1 MKFSIENILS
11 IAPSKIYQRGLDY
24 YRSNKIVRI
33 ERKNNDIS
41 AEVEGSNGEIYVVSI
56 DFDKNG
62 NVKYYDCDCPYDGGP
77 ICKHIV
83 AVLLKLS
90 EDDVQYNL
98 PLEEMLESLT
108 KEKLIKIIVDLANKD
123 SKIKDKLYNKFA
135 SSLDI
140 NTNIESEIDDI
151 IYAYSDR
158 DGFVNYDVCYD
169 MCMEID
175 AVVNDEFDLYK
186 TDNSLEHIKNLLI
199 VNHKTISLMDKCDD
213 SDGGIITILYDIK
226 ESLFTACEDILNSN
240 DEEKCIE
247 FLSVIFNEVKNKN
260 YDYWLES
267 KCDLLNIAVQFS
279 KYNKSKVF
287 EILDDFIN
295 QCEKEQKYYLSN
307 AVLLKFKFLEMNENE
322 KSAEEFLYR
331 YSYVDDICEH
341 FVKKY
346 VDEKKYD
353 LAEKLCID
361 KIKNTDY
368 PIRWES
374 LLSSVY
380 EESKQFDKQLKIEL
394 DSLINGNANS
404 YTTVKNLMKKFDLWN
419 KNRDALL
426 KKLSQKL
433 SVYDYADILRDEKE
447 YDKLLCLVKEHRLLI
462 KSYFPFIATE
472 YPEDAY
478 KLYSDYIIYLAQRSS
493 SRKEYQSCCK
503 EIKSLYD
510 AGGSAE
516 AKRLVMF
523 LKNKYRRKP
532 AFLDELNKL
541 SN

>member
-1 MKFSIENILS
+1 MRNSIENLLNT
-11 IAPSKIYQRGLDY
+11 APSKIYQRGLDY
-24 YRSNKIVRI
+24 YKSNNIVHI
-33 ERKNNDIS
+33 ERKNNEVS
-41 AEVEGSNGEIYVVSI
+41 AEVEGSNGEIYEVSI
-56 DFDKNG
+56 EIDKNE
-62 NVKYYDCDCPYDGGP
+62 NVKFYDCDCPYDSGP

-90 EDDVQYNL
+90 ENDVQYDL

-108 KEKLIKIIVDLANKD
+108 KESLVKIIADLANKD
-123 SKIKDKLYNKFA
+123 SKIKTKLYNKFA
-135 SSLDI
+135 SSLNK
-140 NTNIESEIDDI
+140 NTDVETETDKI
-151 IYAYSDR
+151 IYDYSDR

-186 TDNSLEHIKNLLI
+186 DNGSLEHIKNLLI
-199 VNHKTISLMDKCDD
+199 INHKTISLMDKCDD
-213 SDGGIITILYDIK
+213 SDGGITTILCNIK
-226 ESLFTACEDILNSN
+226 ESLFIACNDILYSN

-247 FLSVIFNEVKNKN
+247 FLSIICNEVKNKD

-279 KYNKSKVF
+279 KYNKSKVL

-295 QCEKEQKYYLSN
+295 QYEKEQKYYLSN

-346 VDEKKYD
+346 IDEKKYD
-353 LAEKLCID
+353 LAENLCID

-368 PIRWES
+368 PKRWES
-374 LLSSVY
+374 LLSTVY

-394 DSLINGNANS
+394 DSLLNGNANS
-404 YTTVKNLMKKFDLWN
+404 YMTVKKLMKKFDLWN
-419 KNRDALL
+419 KNRDDLL

-433 SVYDYADILRDEKE
+433 SVYDYADVLRDEKE
-447 YDKLLCLVKEHRLLI
+447 YDKLLNLVQTHRFLM
-462 KSYFPFIATE
+462 KSYFPYIVTE

-478 KLYSDYIIYLAQRSS
+478 KLYFDYIICLAQRSS

-510 AGGSAE
+510 AGGTAE

-523 LKNKYRRKP
+523 LKNKYPQKP
-532 AFLDELNKL
+532 AFIDELNKL

>member
-1 MKFSIENILS
+1 MKISIENILS

-41 AEVEGSNGEIYVVSI
+41 AEVEGSNGEIYEVSI

-62 NVKYYDCDCPYDGGP
+62 NVKFYDCDCPYDGGP

-108 KEKLIKIIVDLANKD
+108 KEKLIKLIVDLANKD
-123 SKIKDKLYNKFA
+123 SKIKDKLCSKFA
-135 SSLDI
+135 SSLDK
-140 NTNIESEIDDI
+140 NTNIESEIDNI

-175 AVVNDEFDLYK
+175 AVVSDEFSLYK
-186 TDNSLEHIKNLLI
+186 DDGSLERIKNLLTI
-199 VNHKTISLMDKCDD
+199 NHKTISLMDKCDD
-213 SDGGIITILYDIK
+213 SDGGITTILYDIK
-226 ESLFTACEDILNSN
+226 ESLFTACNDILNSN

-247 FLSVIFNEVKNKN
+247 FLSTICDEMKNKN

-267 KCDLLNIAVQFS
+267 KCDLLKIAVQFS

-331 YSYVDDICEH
+331 YSYVDDICEY

-346 VDEKKYD
+346 IDEKKYV
-353 LAEKLCID
+353 LAEELCID

-368 PIRWES
+368 PISWES

-433 SVYDYADILRDEKE
+433 SVYNYADILKDEKE
-447 YDKLLCLVKEHRLLI
+447 YDKLLCLVKKHRLLI
-462 KSYFPFIATE
+462 KLYFPFIATE

-510 AGGSAE
+510 AGGTAE

-523 LKNKYRRKP
+523 LKNKYPQKP

>member
-1 MKFSIENILS
+1 MNNSIENILN

-24 YRSNKIVRI
+24 YKSNKIVCI
-33 ERKNNDIS
+33 ERKNNDVS
-41 AEVEGSNGEIYVVSI
+41 AEVKGSNGEIYEVSI
-56 DFDKNG
+56 DFDKNE
-62 NVKYYDCDCPYDGGP
+62 NVKFYDCDCPYGGGP

-90 EDDVQYNL
+90 EDDMQYNL
-98 PLEEMLESLT
+98 PLEEMLENLT

-123 SKIKDKLYNKFA
+123 RKIKTKLCNKFA
-135 SSLDI
+135 SSLDKS
-140 NTNIESEIDDI
+140 TNIEYEIDDI
-151 IYAYSDR
+151 IYAYSDC
-158 DGFVNYDVCYD
+158 DGFVSYDSCYD
-169 MCMEID
+169 MFMEID
-175 AVVNDEFDLYK
+175 AVVSDEFSLYK
-186 TDNSLEHIKNLLI
+186 DDGSLEHIKNLLI
-199 VNHKTISLMDKCDD
+199 INRKTISLMDKCDD
-213 SDGGIITILYDIK
+213 SDGGITTILCNIK
-226 ESLFTACEDILNSN
+226 ESLFTACDDILHSN
-240 DEEKCIE
+240 DEEKCIG
-247 FLSVIFNEVKNKN
+247 FLSVICNEVKNKSYN
-260 YDYWLES
+260 YWIES

-279 KYNKSKVF
+279 KYNKSKVL

-331 YSYVDDICEH
+331 YLYVDDICEH

-346 VDEKKYD
+346 IDEKKYD
-353 LAEKLCID
+353 LAENLCID

-368 PIRWES
+368 PKRWKS

-394 DSLINGNANS
+394 DSLLNGNANS
-404 YTTVKNLMKKFDLWN
+404 YSIVKKLMKKFDLWN
-419 KNRDALL
+419 KNRDDLL

-447 YDKLLCLVKEHRLLI
+447 YDKLLRLVQEHRLLI

-478 KLYSDYIIYLAQRSS
+478 KLYSDYIIYLAERSS

-503 EIKSLYD
+503 EIKTLYN
-510 AGGSAE
+510 AGGIAE

-523 LKNKYRRKP
+523 LKNKYQRKP

>member
-1 MKFSIENILS
+1 MKISIENILS

-41 AEVEGSNGEIYVVSI
+41 AEVEGSNGEIYEVSI

-62 NVKYYDCDCPYDGGP
+62 NVKFYDCDCPYDGGP

-108 KEKLIKIIVDLANKD
+108 KEKLIKLIVDLANKD
-123 SKIKDKLYNKFA
+123 SKIKDKLCSKFA
-135 SSLDI
+135 SSLDK
-140 NTNIESEIDDI
+140 NTNIESEIDNI

-175 AVVNDEFDLYK
+175 AVVSDEFSLYK
-186 TDNSLEHIKNLLI
+186 DDGSLERIKNLLTI
-199 VNHKTISLMDKCDD
+199 NHKTISLMDKCDD
-213 SDGGIITILYDIK
+213 SDGGITTILYDIK
-226 ESLFTACEDILNSN
+226 ESLFTACNDILNSN

-247 FLSVIFNEVKNKN
+247 FLSTICDEMKNKN

-267 KCDLLNIAVQFS
+267 KCDLLKITVQFS

-331 YSYVDDICEH
+331 YSYVDDICEY

-346 VDEKKYD
+346 IDEKKYV
-353 LAEKLCID
+353 LAEELCID

-368 PIRWES
+368 PISWES

-433 SVYDYADILRDEKE
+433 SVYNYADILRDEKE

-510 AGGSAE
+510 AGGTAE

-523 LKNKYRRKP
+523 LKNKYPQKP